1 MARFNKI
8 RKMDISNGPGV
19 RVSIFFQGCP
29 FHCKGCFNNETW
41 DFTLGSEFDAETIS
55 KVLEVA
61 SPDYIKGL
69 SILGGEPLYKKTV
82 DATIKLCQAFK
93 EKYPNK
99 TIWLWT
105 GFTWETIENK
115 EVLKYLDVLVDGQF
129 KEELHDPRLR
139 WCGSSNQRVID
150 VQRSL
155 KEDKIILYESEN

>member
-29 FHCKGCFNNETW
+29 FHCKGCFNSETW
-41 DFTLGSEFDAETIS
+41 DFALGSEFDEETIS

-150 VQRSL
+150 VQKSL

>member
-29 FHCKGCFNNETW
+29 FHCKGCFNSETW
-41 DFTLGSEFDAETIS
+41 DFDLGTEFDDATIN

-69 SILGGEPLYKKTV
+69 SILGGEPLYKGTI
-82 DATIKLCQAFK
+82 DATIKLCKFFK

-105 GFTWETIENK
+105 GFTWEKIENR
-115 EVLKYLDVLVDGQF
+115 EILKYLDVLVDGQF
-129 KEELHDPRLR
+129 KEELHDPRLK

-150 VQRSL
+150 VVKSL
-155 KEDKIILYESEN
+155 KEEKIVLYESEN

>member
-1 MARFNKI
+1 MRLLN
-8 RKMDISNGPGV
+8 
-19 RVSIFFQGCP
+19 
-29 FHCKGCFNNETW
+29 
-41 DFTLGSEFDAETIS
+41 
-55 KVLEVA
+55 
-61 SPDYIKGL
+61 Y
-69 SILGGEPLYKKTV
+69 
-82 DATIKLCQAFK
+82 K